1 MSKMEF
7 KKYKRKKSSAEMIFY
22 KDYFGQMD
30 YVSVSEA
37 DRNLSNEEFALG
49 YIARNPNNYNDMWY
63 VSKKYFDA
71 NFEID
76 TEVKND

>member
-1 MSKMEF
+1 MNKF
-7 KKYKRKKSSAEMIFY
+7 KKYRRKGTALIIPF
-22 KDYFGQMD
+22 KDYKGQMD
-30 YVSVSEA
+30 YLSVSEP

-49 YIARNPNNYNDMWY
+49 YIAMNPNNYNDMWY

-71 NFEID
+71 NYELD